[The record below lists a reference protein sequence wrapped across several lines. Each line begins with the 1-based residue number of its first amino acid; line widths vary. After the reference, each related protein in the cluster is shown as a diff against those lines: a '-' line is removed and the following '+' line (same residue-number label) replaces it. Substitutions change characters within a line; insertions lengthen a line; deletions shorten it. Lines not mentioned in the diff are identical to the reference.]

1 MMIPRLSPQ
10 PCGIL
15 TYTRSMM
22 DEREPTSGLR
32 TGPSS
37 AIHYY
42 DCVSQGI
49 RKKKKRGVK
58 SLFCPRKFQKL
69 RVTVLKI
76 DARDVA

>member
-49 RKKKKRGVK
+49 RKKKKKRG
-58 SLFCPRKFQKL
+58 QKL
-69 RVTVLKI
+69 VLPEEVPEVEGDGFKN
-76 DARDVA
+76 